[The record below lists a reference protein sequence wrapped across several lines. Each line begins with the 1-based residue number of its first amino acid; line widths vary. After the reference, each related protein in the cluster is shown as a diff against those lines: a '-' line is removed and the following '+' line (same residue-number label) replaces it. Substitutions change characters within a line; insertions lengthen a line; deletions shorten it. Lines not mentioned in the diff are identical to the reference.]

1 MKRRFINF
9 LKKLKDIIMKPF
21 MNVLPGQ
28 LAFFLLLSIIP
39 LVYLVALV
47 GSCFSLSVNTFIEFI
62 RTTFPPSTSNL
73 IIPLIS
79 GHGMDMN
86 LILFII
92 STVLL
97 ASNGAHSIII
107 TSNVL
112 YNIND
117 DNYVKR
123 RIKALFLTFMIII
136 LLGFIIVVPA
146 FGDII
151 LNAIKNV
158 KFINPIFDNFQ
169 YIFNILKY
177 PVSFIFIFFEIK
189 LIYTIAPDKQIK
201 SSEVNIGALF
211 TTFCWIIATEIYSYY
226 VTTFVH
232 YDIFYG
238 SIANLIVLLL
248 WIYLLSFIF
257 VVGLALNASTKTKTE
272 LKLNKS

>member
-1 MKRRFINF
+1 
-9 LKKLKDIIMKPF
+9 
-21 MNVLPGQ
+21 
-28 LAFFLLLSIIP
+28 
-39 LVYLVALV
+39 
-47 GSCFSLSVNTFIEFI
+47 
-62 RTTFPPSTSNL
+62 
-73 IIPLIS
+73 
-79 GHGMDMN
+79 MDMN

-189 LIYTIAPDKQIK
+189 LIYTIAPDKQI
-201 SSEVNIGALF
+201 
-211 TTFCWIIATEIYSYY
+211 
-226 VTTFVH
+226 
-232 YDIFYG
+232 
-238 SIANLIVLLL
+238 
-248 WIYLLSFIF
+248 
-257 VVGLALNASTKTKTE
+257 
-272 LKLNKS
+272 